1 LTQERDLA
9 PRHRSRIGGNN
20 DNKSKNE
27 VRDWTGFAIF
37 CKEGVRMTTT
47 TKPEIYQFR
56 DCEIDTVERFLKK
69 NGKRVEL
76 TTREF
81 DTLMCLVE
89 NAGRIVTH
97 DEMLNCVWGVNNLNV
112 EQSNLPVQV
121 SRIRKALGEARTERY
136 IETVHGMGYRL
147 LARVQVLPF

>member
-1 LTQERDLA
+1 
-9 PRHRSRIGGNN
+9 
-20 DNKSKNE
+20 
-27 VRDWTGFAIF
+27 
-37 CKEGVRMTTT
+37 MTNT

-76 TTREF
+76 TTRQF
-81 DTLMCLVE
+81 DTLLCLVE

-97 DEMLNCVWGVNNLNV
+97 DELLNRVWGEDNLNV

-121 SRIRKALGEARTERY
+121 CRIRKALGETRTERY
-136 IETVHGMGYRL
+136 IGTVHGMGYRL
-147 LARVQVLPF
+147 LARVRIHFPEAVTP

>member
-1 LTQERDLA
+1 MREDPTLIEDALDIEEEDQ
-9 PRHRSRIGGNN
+9 
-20 DNKSKNE
+20 
-27 VRDWTGFAIF
+27 
-37 CKEGVRMTTT
+37 CMTTT

-81 DTLMCLVE
+81 DTLLCLVE

-97 DEMLNCVWGVNNLNV
+97 DELLNSVWGANNLNV

-121 SRIRKALGEARTERY
+121 FRIRKALGETRIERY

-147 LARVQVLPF
+147 LARVQMRFSEGVTP

>member
-1 LTQERDLA
+1 
-9 PRHRSRIGGNN
+9 
-20 DNKSKNE
+20 
-27 VRDWTGFAIF
+27 
-37 CKEGVRMTTT
+37 MTIT

-56 DCEIDTVERFLKK
+56 DCEMDTVERFLKE

-81 DTLMCLVE
+81 DTLLCLVE

-97 DEMLNCVWGVNNLNV
+97 DELLNSVWGENNLNV

-121 SRIRKALGEARTERY
+121 SRIRKAMGETRTERY
-136 IETVHGMGYRL
+136 IETVHGMSYRL
-147 LARVQVLPF
+147 LASVRVHFPEAATP

>member
-1 LTQERDLA
+1 
-9 PRHRSRIGGNN
+9 
-20 DNKSKNE
+20 
-27 VRDWTGFAIF
+27 
-37 CKEGVRMTTT
+37 MTTI

-56 DCEIDTVERFLKK
+56 DCEMDTVERFLKK

-76 TTREF
+76 TTKEF
-81 DTLMCLVE
+81 DTLLCLVE

-97 DEMLNCVWGVNNLNV
+97 DELLNSVWGENNLNV

-121 SRIRKALGEARTERY
+121 SRIRKAMGETRTERY

-147 LARVQVLPF
+147 LARVHVRFPEAVTP

>member
-1 LTQERDLA
+1 M
-9 PRHRSRIGGNN
+9 I
-20 DNKSKNE
+20 
-27 VRDWTGFAIF
+27 
-37 CKEGVRMTTT
+37 TT

-76 TTREF
+76 TTKEF
-81 DTLMCLVE
+81 DTLLCLVE

-97 DEMLNCVWGVNNLNV
+97 DEMLNWVWGENNLNV

-121 SRIRKALGEARTERY
+121 CRIRKAIGETRTERY

-147 LARVQVLPF
+147 LARVQVRFPEMVTEVRQ

>member
-1 LTQERDLA
+1 
-9 PRHRSRIGGNN
+9 
-20 DNKSKNE
+20 
-27 VRDWTGFAIF
+27 
-37 CKEGVRMTTT
+37 MTTT

-81 DTLMCLVE
+81 DTLLCLVE
-89 NAGRIVTH
+89 NAGQIVTH
-97 DEMLNCVWGVNNLNV
+97 DELLNCVWGENNLNV

-121 SRIRKALGEARTERY
+121 SRIRKALGETRTERY
-136 IETVHGMGYRL
+136 IGTVHGMGYRL
-147 LARVQVLPF
+147 LARVQARFPTGVTP